1 MDDCVSGGE
10 DEFRSVL
17 AGVHLKRC
25 VTYINLAITGGAN
38 SNSIFLKEG
47 SFGGLLKKEEY
58 IPNKRI

>member
-1 MDDCVSGGE
+1 MDDSVSGGE
-10 DEFRSVL
+10 DEFSSVL

-25 VTYINLAITGGAN
+25 VTYINLPSTGGAN